1 MKLTTIADQI
11 IKTLLFL
18 AIVVFAAVL
27 LIYAASLI
35 GIQLPFSDKLIPDS
49 LLSTLIPPLTIITVY
64 ELVRLAVAIQ
74 ASLVEF
80 IRTLFQVVSVIII
93 SDLLK
98 NMAKLPGDNLDLIK
112 LSDPGMLLAASILL
126 YFFIE
131 LLERRERRVLNSKH
145 PKITP
150 HLAPYRKVFA
160 WGLLVYVVSFSAYT
174 AAALITGWPHTQYLT
189 EFLRLILAGFV
200 IVNVFILL
208 IALFFVKTY
217 ETLFEF
223 FALVLA
229 SVMVFFALPL
239 QALPKIVIVFA
250 ALFFSIATLS
260 LHGYS
265 RSDASDGGSE
275 I

>member
-1 MKLTTIADQI
+1 MSLTKTADLI
-11 IKTLLFL
+11 IKAMLLL
-18 AIVVFAAVL
+18 SIIIFAAAL
-27 LIYAASLI
+27 LIYATHLI
-35 GIQLPFSDKLIPDS
+35 GIKLPLSDKLIPDS
-49 LLSTLIPPLTIITVY
+49 LLATLIPPLTIITVY
-64 ELVRLAVAIQ
+64 ELVRLAVSIQ
-74 ASLVEF
+74 ASLAQF

-98 NMAKLPGDNLDLIK
+98 NMAKLPVDNLELGH
-112 LSDPGMLLAASILL
+112 LAGPGMLLASSVLL

-131 LLERRERRVLNSKH
+131 LLERRELRILKSKH

-150 HLAPYRKVFA
+150 YLSPYRKVFA
-160 WGLLVYVVSFSAYT
+160 WGLLAYVVLFSAYT
-174 AAALITGWPHTQYLT
+174 AGALLFGWPHAEYLT
-189 EFLRLILAGFV
+189 EFLRLIFAGFV
-200 IVNVFILL
+200 IANVFILL

-239 QALPKIVIVFA
+239 QTLPRIVIIFA
-250 ALFFSIATLS
+250 ALFFAIAILS
-260 LHGYS
+260 LHGYA
-265 RSDASDGGSE
+265 RSSESAGGSE